1 MAEILALGDC
11 NTLGIGNLRFNSYSE
26 RFAKKINK
34 SVKNCGFTMS
44 TTREMIHFFNDFK
57 SDNTEIILI
66 QYGLVD
72 SWKTFKYAPYV
83 LYYPDNFIR
92 KFFRK
97 VIKKYKKICKAIGL
111 NSLLGVESVVPINE
125 FKNNLEFIINN
136 SQNCLIFLIDTIP
149 NKDIFRNSEIKK
161 YNLAMQEIS
170 DKHES
175 VFKVNIYNFF
185 ENKKDF
191 YLDGTHL
198 SQNGIELISNKLF
211 EEYNTAMGKNT

>member
-11 NTLGIGNLRFNSYSE
+11 NTLGIGDLRFNSYPE
-26 RFAKKINK
+26 KFAKKINK

-44 TTREMIHFFNDFK
+44 TTREMIFFFNDFK

-72 SWKTFKYAPYV
+72 SWKTFKYSPYV

-97 VIKKYKKICKAIGL
+97 IIKKYKKICKTIRL
-111 NSLLGVESVVPINE
+111 NNLLGVENVIPINE
-125 FKNNLEFIINN
+125 YKNNLEFIVNN

-149 NKDIFRNSEIKK
+149 NKDISRNSEIKK

-170 DKHES
+170 NKYEN
-175 VFKVNIYNFF
+175 VFKVNIYNLF
-185 ENKKDF
+185 ENKKDL
-191 YLDGTHL
+191 YLDSTHL
-198 SQNGIELISNKLF
+198 SQNGIKLISDKLI
-211 EEYNTAMGKNT
+211 EEYNKAMEKNT